1 MRRKVLEGN
10 YYIPHKL
17 IKSLSSNLPS
27 NLSTIESGE
36 KRYEARIE
44 KEVVVRRLRQ
54 HSCQGCGY
62 LATTRKDHLHH

>member
-10 YYIPHKL
+10 YYIPYKL

-44 KEVVVRRLRQ
+44 KEV
-54 HSCQGCGY
+54 
-62 LATTRKDHLHH
+62 